1 MVKTILLIGS
11 GGREHALAWKMSK
24 SMPKKKIYAI
34 PGNPGI
40 AEVAECVEGISIN
53 DNAAIVDFAK
63 SHNVDLVVVGPEAP
77 LVNGLVDALDDAEI
91 KSFGPNKLAA
101 QMEGSKIFAKN
112 LMKKYGIPTA
122 EFEIFDNPYY
132 AKKYIVQKGA
142 PIVIKADG
150 LAAGK
155 GVIVAKTVDEAV
167 NAVDEM
173 KNFGDA
179 GSKIVVEEFMDGEE
193 ASVLAFTDG
202 KIIVPMIAA
211 QDHKR
216 LLDGDEGV
224 NTGGMG
230 AYAPAP
236 VVTAE
241 IMTKVEEK
249 ILKPTIAALNE
260 EGIIYRGCLYAGL
273 MIVDGEPKVVEFN
286 CRFGDPETQA
296 VLPLLKSD
304 LVDIMTACAD
314 GTLEKEK
321 ISWDDKSAVC
331 VVLASGGYPK
341 KYKKNLPIE
350 GLMKAKISANIF
362 HAGTA
367 IVDGQLVT
375 NGGRVLGVTSTA
387 PDIHKAVKKVYD
399 AVNLIKFEDMYF
411 RKDIAHRALAI
422 APEVEVD
429 VGFKPEVGNNLK
441 GASQDNLLKS
451 LQTFSKN
458 NLGDKNV

>member
-1 MVKTILLIGS
+1 MVRTILLIGS

-40 AEVAECVEGISIN
+40 AEVAECVDGISIN

-63 SHNVDLVVVGPEAP
+63 THEVDLVVVGPEAP
-77 LVNGLVDALDDAEI
+77 LVNGLVDALDEAGI
-91 KSFGPNKLAA
+91 KSFGPNKAAA
-101 QMEGSKIFAKN
+101 QMEGSKIFAKQ
-112 LMKKYGIPTA
+112 LMKKYSIPTA
-122 EFEIFDNPYY
+122 EFEVFDNPYY
-132 AKKYIVQKGA
+132 AKKYILTKGA

-155 GVIVAKTVDEAV
+155 GVIVAMTVDEAV
-167 NAVDEM
+167 AAVDEM

-179 GSKIVVEEFMDGEE
+179 GNKIVVEEFMDGEE
-193 ASVLAFTDG
+193 ASVLSFTDG
-202 KIIVPMIAA
+202 KTIVPMIAA

-236 VVTAE
+236 VVTPE
-241 IMTKVEEK
+241 IMSKVEEK
-249 ILKPTIAALNE
+249 ILKPTIAALNA
-260 EGIIYRGCLYAGL
+260 EGITYRGCLYAGL

-286 CRFGDPETQA
+286 ARFGDPETQA

-304 LVDIMTACAD
+304 LVDIMVACAD
-314 GTLEKEK
+314 GNLDKEK
-321 ISWDDKSAVC
+321 ISWSNQSAVC

-341 KYKKNLPIE
+341 KYKKNLPIK
-350 GLMKAKISANIF
+350 GLTKAKLSAHVF

-367 IVDGQLVT
+367 IVDGELVT
-375 NGGRVLGVTSTA
+375 SGGRVLGITSTA
-387 PDIHKAVKKVYD
+387 ADIHKAVKKVYQTIN
-399 AVNLIKFEDMYF
+399 VIEFEDMYF

-429 VGFKPEVGNNLK
+429 LGFK
-441 GASQDNLLKS
+441 
-451 LQTFSKN
+451 
-458 NLGDKNV
+458 NV

>member
-1 MVKTILLIGS
+1 MVRNILLIGS

-40 AEVAECVEGISIN
+40 AEVAECVEGISIG

-63 SHNVDLVVVGPEAP
+63 SHGIDLVVIGPEAP
-77 LVNGLVDALDDAEI
+77 LVNGLVDALAAAQI
-91 KSFGPNKLAA
+91 KSFGPNKTAA

-122 EFEIFDNPYY
+122 EFEIFENPDD
-132 AKKYIVQKGA
+132 AKSYITEKGA

-155 GVIVAKTVDEAV
+155 GVIVAKTLDEALS
-167 NAVDEM
+167 AVDEM

-202 KIIVPMIAA
+202 KTIVPMIAA

-236 VVTAE
+236 VVTPE

-260 EGIIYRGCLYAGL
+260 EGITYRGCLYAGL

-286 CRFGDPETQA
+286 ARFGDPETQA

-304 LVDIMTACAD
+304 LVDIMEACAN
-314 GTLEKEK
+314 GTLDRAK
-321 ISWDDKSAVC
+321 IAWSDKSTVC

-341 KYKKNLPIE
+341 SYKKNIPIDS
-350 GLMKAKISANIF
+350 LTRAKVSTTIF

-367 IVDGQLVT
+367 MRDGQLVT
-375 NGGRVLGVTSTA
+375 SGGRVLGVTATA
-387 PDIHKAVKKVYD
+387 ADIHKAVKKVYK
-399 AVNLIKFEDMYF
+399 AVNLIHFDDMYY
-411 RKDIAHRALAI
+411 RHDIAARALKI
-422 APEVEVD
+422 APEVKVD
-429 VGFKPEVGNNLK
+429 LGVKDDVTADSDKKSDSDAKPKFAINLL
-441 GASQDNLLKS
+441 GASKKD
-451 LQTFSKN
+451 
-458 NLGDKNV
+458 V

>member
-40 AEVAECVEGISIN
+40 AEVAECVDGISIN

-63 SHNVDLVVVGPEAP
+63 THEVDLVVVGPEAP
-77 LVNGLVDALDDAEI
+77 LVNGLVDALDEAGI
-91 KSFGPNKLAA
+91 KSFGPNKAAA
-101 QMEGSKIFAKN
+101 QMEGSKIFAKQ
-112 LMKKYGIPTA
+112 LMKKYSIPTA
-122 EFEIFDNPYY
+122 EFEVFDNPYY
-132 AKKYIVQKGA
+132 AKKYIITKGA

-155 GVIVAKTVDEAV
+155 GVIVATTVDEAV
-167 NAVDEM
+167 AAVDEM

-179 GSKIVVEEFMDGEE
+179 GNKIVVEEFMDGEE

-202 KIIVPMIAA
+202 KTIVPMIAA

-236 VVTAE
+236 VVTPE
-241 IMTKVEEK
+241 IMAKVEEK
-249 ILKPTIAALNE
+249 ILKPTIAALNA
-260 EGIIYRGCLYAGL
+260 EGITYRGCLYAGL

-286 CRFGDPETQA
+286 ARFGDPETQA

-304 LVDIMTACAD
+304 LVDIMVACAE
-314 GTLEKEK
+314 GTLDREK
-321 ISWDDKSAVC
+321 ISWSEQSAVC
-331 VVLASGGYPK
+331 VVLASGGSW
-341 KYKKNLPIE
+341 
-350 GLMKAKISANIF
+350 ASRRRRRTF
-362 HAGTA
+362 
-367 IVDGQLVT
+367 
-375 NGGRVLGVTSTA
+375 
-387 PDIHKAVKKVYD
+387 
-399 AVNLIKFEDMYF
+399 IK
-411 RKDIAHRALAI
+411 
-422 APEVEVD
+422 P
-429 VGFKPEVGNNLK
+429 
-441 GASQDNLLKS
+441 
-451 LQTFSKN
+451 
-458 NLGDKNV
+458 

>member
-1 MVKTILLIGS
+1 MLKKILLIGS

-63 SHNVDLVVVGPEAP
+63 NHNVDLVVVGPEAP

-91 KSFGPNKLAA
+91 KSFGPNKTAA
-101 QMEGSKIFAKN
+101 QMEGSKIFAKQ
-112 LMKKYGIPTA
+112 LMKKYNIPTA

-132 AKKYIVQKGA
+132 AKRYVLMKGA

-155 GVIVAKTVDEAV
+155 GVIVAKTVEEAV
-167 NAVDEM
+167 YAVDEM
-173 KNFGDA
+173 KKFGDA
-179 GSKIVVEEFMDGEE
+179 GTKIVVEEFMDGEE

-202 KIIVPMIAA
+202 KTIVPMIAA

-216 LLDGDEGV
+216 LLEGDEGV

-236 VVTAE
+236 VVTSE
-241 IMTKVEEK
+241 IMSKVEEK

-260 EGIIYRGCLYAGL
+260 EGITYRGCLYAGL

-304 LVDIMTACAD
+304 LVDIMIACAD
-314 GTLEKEK
+314 GTLDKEK
-321 ISWDDKSAVC
+321 ILWSDQSAVC

-341 KYKKNLPIE
+341 EYKKNLPIK
-350 GLMKAKISANIF
+350 GLMKAKLSANIF

-375 NGGRVLGVTSTA
+375 SGGRVLGVTSTA
-387 PDIHKAVKKVYD
+387 PDIHKAVKKVYQTIN
-399 AVNLIKFEDMYF
+399 VIEFENMYF

-422 APEVEVD
+422 VPEVKVD
-429 VGFKPEVGNNLK
+429 VGIKPDENVKENSQADFK
-441 GASQDNLLKS
+441 SQAQKSLLKS
-451 LQTFSKN
+451 FSHK
-458 NLGDKNV
+458 

>member
-24 SMPKKKIYAI
+24 SMPQKKIYAI

-40 AEVAECVEGISIN
+40 AEVAECVEGISIS

-63 SHNVDLVVVGPEAP
+63 NHNVDLVVVGPEAP
-77 LVNGLVDALDDAEI
+77 LVNGLVDALDEAEI
-91 KSFGPNKLAA
+91 KAFGPNKTAA
-101 QMEGSKIFAKN
+101 QMEGSKIFAKQ
-112 LMKKYGIPTA
+112 LMKKYNIPTA
-122 EFEIFDNPYY
+122 EFEVFDNPYY

-155 GVIVAKTVDEAV
+155 GVIVAKTVDEAIS
-167 NAVDEM
+167 AVDEM

-179 GSKIVVEEFMDGEE
+179 GNKIVVEEFMDGEE

-202 KIIVPMIAA
+202 KTIMPMIAA

-236 VVTAE
+236 VVTPE

-260 EGIIYRGCLYAGL
+260 EGITYKGCLYAGL

-304 LVDIMTACAD
+304 LVDIMEACAD
-314 GTLEKEK
+314 GTLDKEK
-321 ISWDDKSAVC
+321 ISWSDKSAVC

-350 GLMKAKISANIF
+350 GLLKAKLSANIF

-367 IVDGQLVT
+367 IVDGKLVT
-375 NGGRVLGVTSTA
+375 SGGRVLGVTATA
-387 PDIHKAVKKVYD
+387 PDIHKAVKKVYQTIN
-399 AVNLIKFEDMYF
+399 VIKFEDMYF

-429 VGFKPEVGNNLK
+429 VGFKPEEKISQTNLK
-441 GASQDNLLKS
+441 SQAENILSAKLK
-451 LQTFSKN
+451 LPSK
-458 NLGDKNV
+458 GD

>member
-1 MVKTILLIGS
+1 MVRTILLIGN

-40 AEVAECVEGISIN
+40 AEVAECVEGISIS

-63 SHNVDLVVVGPEAP
+63 NNNVDLVVVGPEAP
-77 LVNGLVDALDDAEI
+77 LVNGLVDALDEAEI
-91 KSFGPNKLAA
+91 KSFGPNKIAA
-101 QMEGSKIFAKN
+101 QIEGSKIFAKQ
-112 LMKKYGIPTA
+112 LMKKYDIPTA

-132 AKKYIVQKGA
+132 AKKYIMSKGA

-155 GVIVAKTVDEAV
+155 GVIVAKTVDEAIS
-167 NAVDEM
+167 AVDEM

-179 GSKIVVEEFMDGEE
+179 GNKIVVEEFMDGEE

-202 KIIVPMIAA
+202 KFIVPMIAA

-236 VVTAE
+236 VVTPE

-260 EGIIYRGCLYAGL
+260 EGITYRGCLYAGL

-304 LVDIMTACAD
+304 LVDVMVACAD
-314 GTLEKEK
+314 GTLDKEK
-321 ISWDDKSAVC
+321 ISWSDKSAVC
-331 VVLASGGYPK
+331 VVMASGGYPK
-341 KYKKNLPIE
+341 AYKKNLPIS
-350 GLMKAKISANIF
+350 GITKAKLSSNIF

-375 NGGRVLGVTSTA
+375 SGGRVLGVTATA
-387 PDIHKAVKKVYD
+387 PDIHKAVNKVYK
-399 AVNLIKFEDMYF
+399 AVKLIKFEDMYY

-422 APEVEVD
+422 APKVD
-429 VGFKPEVGNNLK
+429 DKPNFG
-441 GASQDNLLKS
+441 
-451 LQTFSKN
+451 TR
-458 NLGDKNV
+458 

>member
-24 SMPKKKIYAI
+24 SMPQKKIYAI

-40 AEVAECVEGISIN
+40 AEVAECVEGISIS

-63 SHNVDLVVVGPEAP
+63 THNVNLVVVGPEAP
-77 LVNGLVDALDDAEI
+77 LVNGLVDALDEAEI
-91 KSFGPNKLAA
+91 KAFGPNKTAA
-101 QMEGSKIFAKN
+101 QMEGSKIFAKQ
-112 LMKKYGIPTA
+112 LMKKYNIPTA
-122 EFEIFDNPYY
+122 EFEVFDNPYY

-167 NAVDEM
+167 SAVDEM

-179 GSKIVVEEFMDGEE
+179 GNKIVVEEFMDGEE

-202 KIIVPMIAA
+202 KTIVPMIAA

-236 VVTAE
+236 VVTPE

-260 EGIIYRGCLYAGL
+260 EGITYKGCLYAGL

-296 VLPLLKSD
+296 VLPLLNSD
-304 LVDIMTACAD
+304 LVDIMEACAD
-314 GTLEKEK
+314 GTLDKEK
-321 ISWDDKSAVC
+321 ISWSDKSAVC

-350 GLMKAKISANIF
+350 GLLKAKLSANIF

-367 IVDGQLVT
+367 IVDGKLVT
-375 NGGRVLGVTSTA
+375 GGGRVLGVTATA
-387 PDIHKAVKKVYD
+387 PDIHKAVKKVYQTIN
-399 AVNLIKFEDMYF
+399 VIKFDDMYF

-429 VGFKPEVGNNLK
+429 VGFKPEEK
-441 GASQDNLLKS
+441 ISQTDLKS
-451 LQTFSKN
+451 QAENILSAKLKLPSK
-458 NLGDKNV
+458 GD

>member
-1 MVKTILLIGS
+1 MIRTILLIGS

-40 AEVAECVEGISIN
+40 AEVAECVDGISVSDN
-53 DNAAIVDFAK
+53 DAIVNFAK
-63 SHNVDLVVVGPEAP
+63 SHDVDLVVVGPEAP
-77 LVNGLVDALDDAEI
+77 LVNGLVDALDEAEI
-91 KSFGPNKLAA
+91 KSFGPNKAAA
-101 QMEGSKIFAKN
+101 QMEGSKIFAKQ
-112 LMKKYGIPTA
+112 LMKKYEIPTA

-132 AKKYIVQKGA
+132 AKKYIMSKGA

-155 GVIVAKTVDEAV
+155 GVIVATTIDEAIA
-167 NAVDEM
+167 AVDEM
-173 KNFGDA
+173 KKFGDA
-179 GSKIVVEEFMDGEE
+179 GNKIVVEEFMDGEE

-202 KIIVPMIAA
+202 KTIVPMIAA

-236 VVTAE
+236 VVTPE
-241 IMTKVEEK
+241 IMAKVEEK
-249 ILKPTIAALNE
+249 ILKPTIDALNA
-260 EGIIYRGCLYAGL
+260 EGITYKGCLYAGL

-304 LVDIMTACAD
+304 LVDIMVACAD
-314 GTLEKEK
+314 GTLDEQK
-321 ISWDDKSAVC
+321 ISWSDQSAVC

-341 KYKKNLPIE
+341 EYKKNLPIK
-350 GLMKAKISANIF
+350 GLMKAKLSANIF

-367 IVDGQLVT
+367 IVDGELVT
-375 NGGRVLGVTSTA
+375 SGGRVLGVTSTA
-387 PDIHKAVKKVYD
+387 ADIHKAVKKVYSTIN
-399 AVNLIKFEDMYF
+399 VIEFEDMYF

-422 APEVEVD
+422 APEVKVD
-429 VGFKPEVGNNLK
+429 
-441 GASQDNLLKS
+441 
-451 LQTFSKN
+451 
-458 NLGDKNV
+458 LGVKNV

>member
-1 MVKTILLIGS
+1 MVRNILLIGS

-40 AEVAECVEGISIN
+40 AEVAECVEGISIG

-63 SHNVDLVVVGPEAP
+63 SHSIDLVVIGPEAP
-77 LVNGLVDALDDAEI
+77 LVNGLVDALAAAQI
-91 KSFGPNKLAA
+91 KSFGPNKTAA
-101 QMEGSKIFAKN
+101 QMEGSKIFAKQ
-112 LMKKYGIPTA
+112 LMKKYEIPTA

-132 AKKYIVQKGA
+132 AKKYIMSKGA

-155 GVIVAKTVDEAV
+155 GVIVATTVDEAV
-167 NAVDEM
+167 AAVDEM

-179 GSKIVVEEFMDGEE
+179 GSKIVVEEFMDGDE

-202 KIIVPMIAA
+202 KTIVPMIAA

-236 VVTAE
+236 IVTPE
-241 IMTKVEEK
+241 IMAKVEEK
-249 ILKPTIAALNE
+249 ILKPTIDALNA
-260 EGIIYRGCLYAGL
+260 EGITYKGCLYAGL

-304 LVDIMTACAD
+304 LVDIMVACAD
-314 GTLEKEK
+314 GTLDRQK
-321 ISWDDKSAVC
+321 ISWSDQSAVC

-341 KYKKNLPIE
+341 EYKKNLPIK
-350 GLMKAKISANIF
+350 GLMKAKLSANIF

-367 IVDGQLVT
+367 IVDGKLVT
-375 NGGRVLGVTSTA
+375 SGGRVLGVTSTA
-387 PDIHKAVKKVYD
+387 ADIHKAVKKVYSTIN
-399 AVNLIKFEDMYF
+399 VIEFEDMYF

-422 APEVEVD
+422 APEVKVD
-429 VGFKPEVGNNLK
+429 
-441 GASQDNLLKS
+441 
-451 LQTFSKN
+451 
-458 NLGDKNV
+458 LGVKNV

>member
-1 MVKTILLIGS
+1 MIKTILLIGS

-24 SMPKKKIYAI
+24 SLPKKKIYAI

-40 AEVAECVEGISIN
+40 AEVAECVTGISISDN
-53 DNAAIVDFAK
+53 DAVVNFAK
-63 SHNVDLVVVGPEAP
+63 ENNVDLVVIGPEAP
-77 LVNGLVDALDDAEI
+77 LVNGLVDSLDAAQI
-91 KSFGPNKLAA
+91 KSFGPNKAAA

-122 EFEIFDNPYY
+122 DFEIFDNTAD
-132 AKKYIVQKGA
+132 AKTYIKSKGA

-155 GVIVAKTVDEAV
+155 GVIVAMTLEDAI

-202 KIIVPMIAA
+202 KTILPMIAA

-216 LLDGDEGV
+216 LSDGDTGV

-236 VVTAE
+236 VVTAA
-241 IMTKVEEK
+241 IMKKVEEK
-249 ILKPTIAALNE
+249 ILKPTIAALNS
-260 EGIIYRGCLYAGL
+260 EGITYKGCLYAGL

-304 LVDIMTACAD
+304 LVDIMQACAD
-314 GTLEKEK
+314 GILEREK
-321 ISWDDKSAVC
+321 ILWSDDSAVC

-341 KYKKNLPIE
+341 AYKKNLPIK
-350 GLMKAKISANIF
+350 GINRAKLSSNVF

-367 IVDGQLVT
+367 EVDGKLVT
-375 NGGRVLGVTSTA
+375 SGGRVLGVTATA
-387 PDIHKAVKKVYD
+387 KNIRQAVEKVYKAVK
-399 AVNLIKFEDMYF
+399 LIDFEDMYY
-411 RKDIAHRALAI
+411 RRDIAHRALKVTPRMEI
-422 APEVEVD
+422 EE
-429 VGFKPEVGNNLK
+429 FLRSE
-441 GASQDNLLKS
+441 
-451 LQTFSKN
+451 
-458 NLGDKNV
+458 NV

>member
-1 MVKTILLIGS
+1 MIRTILLIGS
-11 GGREHALAWKMSK
+11 GGREHALAWKLSK

-40 AEVAECVEGISIN
+40 AEVAECIDGISIS

-63 SHNVDLVVVGPEAP
+63 SHDVDLVVVGPEAP
-77 LVNGLVDALDDAEI
+77 LVNGLVDELDAAEI
-91 KSFGPNKLAA
+91 KSFGPNKIAA

-112 LMKKYGIPTA
+112 LMKKYDIPTA

-132 AKKYIVQKGA
+132 AKRYILMKDA

-155 GVIVAKTVDEAV
+155 GVIVAKTVEEAV

-179 GSKIVVEEFMDGEE
+179 GNKIVVEEFMDGEE

-202 KIIVPMIAA
+202 KTIVPMIAA

-236 VVTAE
+236 IVTAE
-241 IMTKVEEK
+241 IMAKVEEK
-249 ILKPTIAALNE
+249 ILKPTIAALNA
-260 EGIIYRGCLYAGL
+260 EGITYKGCLYAGL

-304 LVDIMTACAD
+304 LVDIMVACAD
-314 GTLEKEK
+314 GTLDKEK
-321 ISWDDKSAVC
+321 ILWSDKSAVC
-331 VVLASGGYPK
+331 VVMASGGYPK
-341 KYKKNLPIE
+341 AYKKNLPIS
-350 GLMKAKISANIF
+350 GITKARLSSNVF

-367 IVDGQLVT
+367 MVDGQLVT
-375 NGGRVLGVTSTA
+375 SGGRVLGVTATA
-387 PDIHKAVKKVYD
+387 PDIHKAVKKVYK
-399 AVNLIKFEDMYF
+399 AVNLIKFEDMYY

-422 APEVEVD
+422 APEVQV
-429 VGFKPEVGNNLK
+429 KP
-441 GASQDNLLKS
+441 
-451 LQTFSKN
+451 
-458 NLGDKNV
+458 NLGSRK